1 MTWANQQLY
10 PVRHTK
16 ADHGFAA
23 IKIVVGG
30 SGAVTS
36 SNGSPGVSAAKD
48 AGTGVYNLTFPKC
61 SGITLTGWS
70 LKSAAGTVKTLWVV
84 AYDASAG
91 TAQIAIGNGGGTAT
105 NPASGDEIHL
115 QFDVQLSS
123 VD

>member
-10 PVRHTK
+10 SLRHGNC
-16 ADHGFAA
+16 DHALA
-23 IKIVVGG
+23 KIKIVIGA

-36 SNGSPGVSAAKD
+36 SNGAPGVAATKN
-48 AGTGVYNLTFPKC
+48 AGTGVYDLTFPKC
-61 SGITLTGWS
+61 PGITFTGWT
-70 LKSAAGTVKTLWVV
+70 LKSAAGTVKTLWLV

-91 TAQIAIGNGGGTAT
+91 TAQIAVGNGGGTAT

-115 QFDVQLSS
+115 NFDVQLSG